1 MAQCSPDVRAAVAQ
15 RTLVVGGCAAMPGF
29 DGRLKQA
36 LAALASSSARYAPLK
51 ELAAALTITASPY
64 ARGTCVWTGG
74 TRVTVGS

>member
-1 MAQCSPDVRAAVAQ
+1 MRAAVAQ

-36 LAALASSSARYAPLK
+36 LVALTASSARYAPLK

-64 ARGTCVWTGG
+64 ARGACVWTGG
-74 TRVTVGS
+74 TPVMAGG